1 MPEDL
6 KDIILGLTSINDVLN
21 TLETLQVDYTIYNP
35 IIEILGREYVE
46 KNLSDTRIT
55 MATNAVANSKK
66 SLFRE
71 INIVPAIEYES
82 PPTLTDHKQRPH
94 YTFALLHGKNTSHIY
109 VPELDTK
116 RYFTNGKRSAVFT
129 IAEHRGFRYMKKL
142 GPLRNRQQ
150 LNYIYYDIETYES
163 SDERKF
169 KCNSVSILT
178 VLCDRNLHEQE
189 EKTLVHRLKSGELKS
204 FCYLQ
209 KGVNDSIDDIKKR
222 ESETPNLHI
231 VEEINL
237 WKILEQQMNP
247 DAMNFVISF
256 NGARFDNLFLLKSII
271 ENRIMVDTS
280 ISAGLIEI
288 NSSSSSNTCFRTMDI
303 ARLLGAPNTLEKFS
317 NSFIKDIS
325 MRKVANKALFRT
337 VNEKYREGFVLDD
350 DNFIKEFIGY
360 NNLDVES
367 LMLIHSAMLRA
378 LTYITK
384 DKTIESIMSS
394 CISLAQFSMIWFRKG
409 IKNLDYN
416 KKPQKFPNDGKMP
429 GLSSEDQKQQYDL
442 LKTFKTGGRV
452 QAEPT
457 VVNDSKFSMASFDVA
472 SLYPF
477 TMMCYN
483 KGYFM
488 AGALKPTNVYVEGK
502 PGIYFGTVTQI
513 NNGNNEM
520 GFFCQ
525 KSLIANDWDVFDS
538 EIKGVV
544 MTSHDIEEILK
555 KKPHWQYTIDW
566 GYYTDHQA
574 RGIDIF
580 TSILPFMKEK
590 AVQDSL
596 AIIRDEKANTA
607 IREMCK
613 SVMNSLSG
621 KFLQAVRKTEKQV
634 LSYDV
639 KELLIK
645 NGSIQTVETLTK
657 NNNDYLVESLK
668 KDKMLHVGLFIY
680 SLSKIYMYQNA
691 YSICDNGMDTI
702 IGKNEFVTTDTDS
715 NKIVRKDVFDQW
727 MELRGAKSMVDQI
740 WPEVLNMDLGYSQ
753 DTKFFY
759 SGQGI
764 KCMGQYEDEYAGR
777 NYNNAIYMGKKEYMV
792 WHSNQDGKI
801 THSTIKLKGVQAT
814 KLKIL
819 NSLSED
825 VGSTIDENKLFTI
838 YYKDE
843 KRDIDNKKIV
853 KHYDIEEGYRK
864 QNINGSWICLINKK
878 IYSPEAKY
886 WQSNNRLTD
895 EIDALQYEAK
905 SDHDAYVRKFI
916 YIMQRKLSGQKTLVL
931 TKTFKRDLD
940 TQNIQN
946 SFMIKRI

>member
-1 MPEDL
+1 
-6 KDIILGLTSINDVLN
+6 
-21 TLETLQVDYTIYNP
+21 
-35 IIEILGREYVE
+35 
-46 KNLSDTRIT
+46 
-55 MATNAVANSKK
+55 
-66 SLFRE
+66 
-71 INIVPAIEYES
+71 
-82 PPTLTDHKQRPH
+82 
-94 YTFALLHGKNTSHIY
+94 
-109 VPELDTK
+109 
-116 RYFTNGKRSAVFT
+116 
-129 IAEHRGFRYMKKL
+129 
-142 GPLRNRQQ
+142 
-150 LNYIYYDIETYES
+150 
-163 SDERKF
+163 
-169 KCNSVSILT
+169 
-178 VLCDRNLHEQE
+178 
-189 EKTLVHRLKSGELKS
+189 
-204 FCYLQ
+204 
-209 KGVNDSIDDIKKR
+209 
-222 ESETPNLHI
+222 
-231 VEEINL
+231 
-237 WKILEQQMNP
+237 
-247 DAMNFVISF
+247 
-256 NGARFDNLFLLKSII
+256 
-271 ENRIMVDTS
+271 
-280 ISAGLIEI
+280 
-288 NSSSSSNTCFRTMDI
+288 MDI

-317 NSFIKDIS
+317 NSFIKDVS
-325 MRKVANKALFRT
+325 MRKVANKSLFRT
-337 VNEKYREGFVLDD
+337 VNEKYREGFVLNDD
-350 DNFIKEFIGY
+350 DFIKEFISY

-367 LMLIHSAMLRA
+367 LMLIHAAMLRA

-384 DKTIESIMSS
+384 DKTIETIMSS

-416 KKPQKFPNDGKMP
+416 KKPQKFPNEGRMY

-442 LKTFKTGGRV
+442 LKTYKTGGRV
-452 QAEPT
+452 QATPT
-457 VVNDSKFSMASFDVA
+457 VVNDSKFSMASLDVA

-502 PGIYFGTVTQI
+502 PGVYFGTVTQI
-513 NNGNNEM
+513 NNIVSADGSVSKSNEM

-555 KKPHWQYTIDW
+555 KKPHWRYTIDW
-566 GYYTDHQA
+566 GYYTDHKA

-590 AVQDSL
+590 AIQDSL
-596 AIIRDEKANTA
+596 AITKDEKANTS

-657 NNNDYLVESLK
+657 DNNDYLVESLK

-691 YSICDNGMDTI
+691 YSICDNGMDTV
-702 IGKNEFVTTDTDS
+702 IGRNEFVTTDTDS
-715 NKIVRKDVFDQW
+715 NKIVKKEVFDKW
-727 MELRGAKSMVDQI
+727 MDVRGRVSMVDQI
-740 WPEVLNMDLGYSQ
+740 WPEVLDMDLGYTQ

-759 SGQGI
+759 SGNGI
-764 KCMGQYEDEYAGR
+764 KCMGQYEDEYAGK

-801 THSTIKLKGVQAT
+801 THSTIKLKGIQAT

-819 NSLSED
+819 NSLSDD
-825 VGSTIDENKLFTI
+825 VGSSIDENKLFTI

-853 KHYDIEEGYRK
+853 QQYNIEEGYRN

-916 YIMQRKLSGQKTLVL
+916 YIMQRKLAGQKTLVL